1 MEGYNPG
8 GFYNNF
14 QLQLP
19 NSTAVLVLG
28 ILSVVSCWCYG
39 IFGLILGII
48 AIILAG
54 KDRRRY
60 LLEPDVY
67 TESSY
72 KNLIAG
78 RIVAIIG
85 VCLSGLFLVIILIA
99 VLAKFADNIPWKGL
113 T

>member
-1 MEGYNPG
+1 MKAYNSG
-8 GFYNNF
+8 GFNNF

-19 NSTAVLVLG
+19 NSTAVLILG

-39 IFGLILGII
+39 IFGLILGSI
-48 AIILAG
+48 ALVLAA

-72 KNLIAG
+72 KNLVAG
-78 RIVAIIG
+78 RIVAIVG
-85 VCLSGLFLVIILIA
+85 VCISGLFLAIIIIA
-99 VLAKFADNIPWKGL
+99 LLSEVVDEFPWEGL